1 MDYDN
6 SHSQLVSWAKIALPL
21 SALVLLSTLFL
32 FSNRIDPSAAIPY
45 AQVDVEKLA
54 RESALT
60 RPEFSSITQD
70 GGTLTVTAEQARPE
84 PDNGGGAS
92 AEQLIAK
99 LTAKDGLVTDL
110 SAKQGRFDTAA
121 GQIILQ
127 GSVAM
132 QTSQGYHMTSD
143 LIEMQTDRSKIVS
156 PGPIQGDAP
165 FGRLEAGSMTMTAA
179 KTSGDDDLVF
189 NKGVKLIY
197 QPKQ

>member
-1 MDYDN
+1 MGYDN
-6 SHSQLVSWAKIALPL
+6 SHSQLVGWAKIVLPL
-21 SALVLLSTLFL
+21 GALALLSTLFL

-60 RPEFSSITQD
+60 RPEFSSVTQD

-92 AEQLIAK
+92 AQQLIAK

-110 SAKQGRFDTAA
+110 SASQGRFDTAA
-121 GQIILQ
+121 GEITLQ

-132 QTSQGYHMTSD
+132 QTSQGYHLTSD
-143 LIEMQTDRSKIVS
+143 LIEMRTDYSKIVS
-156 PGPIQGDAP
+156 PGPVQGGAP
-165 FGRLEAGSMTMTAA
+165 FGTLEAGSMTMTAP
-179 KTSGDDDLVF
+179 KPGGDDDLVF

>member
-1 MDYDN
+1 MEYDN
-6 SHSQLVSWAKIALPL
+6 SHSQLVGWAKIVLPL

-60 RPEFSSITQD
+60 RPEFSSVTRD
-70 GGTLTVTAEQARPE
+70 GATLTVTAEQARPE

-92 AEQLIAK
+92 AQQLIAK
-99 LTAKDGLVTDL
+99 LTAKNGLVTDL
-110 SAKQGRFDTAA
+110 SAKQGRFNTAA
-121 GQIILQ
+121 GEITLQ

-132 QTSQGYHMTSD
+132 QTSQGYHLTSD
-143 LIEMQTDRSKIVS
+143 LIEMQTDYSKIVS
-156 PGPIQGDAP
+156 PGPIQGGAP
-165 FGRLEAGSMTMTAA
+165 FGSLEAGSMTMTAS
-179 KTSGDDDLVF
+179 KTGGDDDLVF